1 MDGGKYTQV
10 YGADAGGCL
19 RRDRRSNRTPT
30 GAVTFATPPLRHS
43 AATTSICTAACSGYT
58 ALTRYTCDERMCSYI
73 DRTSY
78 KLVS

>member
-30 GAVTFATPPLRHS
+30 GAVTFATPPLRGDYQHLYRCLLWLHG
-43 AATTSICTAACSGYT
+43 TNTVHM
-58 ALTRYTCDERMCSYI
+58 R
-73 DRTSY
+73 
-78 KLVS
+78 